1 MDLWPKRTTIWR
13 PLASACLL
21 ITAMPGRPYPNAQ
34 VNPERRSRLVN
45 TPTRHEGRILIDGS
59 TSGRA
64 LMREKSTVHVSDI
77 AGGPPSRKRLVPN
90 GGRRLR
96 DAANVTPGAR

>member
-21 ITAMPGRPYPNAQ
+21 ITTMPGRPYPNAQ

-45 TPTRHEGRILIDGS
+45 TPTRHEDRILIDGS
-59 TSGRA
+59 TSGKA
-64 LMREKSTVHVSDI
+64 LMREKSTVHVSDMPVVRFL
-77 AGGPPSRKRLVPN
+77 ANGSFPTEEGGSGTLQ
-90 GGRRLR
+90 
-96 DAANVTPGAR
+96 T